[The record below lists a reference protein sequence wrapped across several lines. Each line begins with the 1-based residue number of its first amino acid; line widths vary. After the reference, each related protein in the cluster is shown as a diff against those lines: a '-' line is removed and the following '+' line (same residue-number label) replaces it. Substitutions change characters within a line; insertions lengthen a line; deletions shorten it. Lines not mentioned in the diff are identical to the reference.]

1 MLYFR
6 RAGFPA
12 LLFWSFGMRV
22 LFYLPL
28 LLLVS
33 CSSIQPGGP
42 IEEKEQVSV
51 LTGEAGGWVISDLG
65 SKKNAGDSLPVNAIA
80 WRAAL
85 DIASLLP
92 LADVDTFGGTIVTEW
107 YSMPNRPDERIKLT
121 IFIIGR
127 ELRSDSVSVRVH
139 VQKRSADGWS
149 DAARDEAFASRIE
162 DLILSRA
169 RELRA
174 ESLAEI
180 TD

>member
-1 MLYFR
+1 MRY
-6 RAGFPA
+6 
-12 LLFWSFGMRV
+12 LLISLLAV
-22 LFYLPL
+22 L
-28 LLLVS
+28 VG
-33 CSSIQPGGP
+33 CSSIKPATPVKEDESVSIFTGKPGG
-42 IEEKEQVSV
+42 IK
-51 LTGEAGGWVISDLG
+51 LSDFG
-65 SKKNAGDSLPVNAIA
+65 SKSAPDSSLPVNAIA

-85 DIASLLP
+85 DIAAVLP
-92 LADVDTFGGTIVTEW
+92 LAEVDTFGGTIVTEW
-107 YSMPNRPDERIKLT
+107 YSLPSRADERIKLT
-121 IFIIGR
+121 IFVIGR

-149 DAARDEAFASRIE
+149 DTARDEAFARQIE

>member
-1 MLYFR
+1 
-6 RAGFPA
+6 
-12 LLFWSFGMRV
+12 MRV
-22 LFYLPL
+22 LLYLSL
-28 LLLVS
+28 LLLMS
-33 CSSIQPGGP
+33 CSSIQPGSP

-51 LTGEAGGWVISDLG
+51 LTGKAGGWVISDLG
-65 SKKNAGDSLPVNAIA
+65 NKKNAGDSLPVNAIA

-85 DIASLLP
+85 DTASLLP

-107 YSMPNRPDERIKLT
+107 YSIPSRPDERIKLT

-149 DAARDEAFASRIE
+149 ETARDEAFARQIE
-162 DLILSRA
+162 DLILARA

-174 ESLAEI
+174 DSLAEI